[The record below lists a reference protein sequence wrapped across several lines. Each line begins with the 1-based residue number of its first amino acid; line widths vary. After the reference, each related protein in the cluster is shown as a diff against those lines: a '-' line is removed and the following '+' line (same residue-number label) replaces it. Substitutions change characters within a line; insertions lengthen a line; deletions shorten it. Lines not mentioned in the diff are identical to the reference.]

1 MTMSHMTHALIDYW
15 HRLPTDSPAARR
27 QHLALTCDE
36 VRAGYLPAQALVP
49 FALGDVDDEIVRRAT
64 LGYIEAG
71 MELDADDPR
80 LCAEDA
86 CEWVRRDLALNR
98 GAVFVA
104 LLETGEAT
112 VLQRL
117 ASQRLVL
124 SFEAVATVCRLLPE
138 RPGRATSRFLA
149 EWLELLEG
157 TGDLALRRQRDL
169 ISAAFEA
176 RSPDVATRAAA

>member
-1 MTMSHMTHALIDYW
+1 MSPMTNALITYW
-15 HRLPTDSPAARR
+15 HRLPAHSPAERR
-27 QHLALTCDE
+27 QHLTLTCDG
-36 VRAGYLPAQALVP
+36 VRTGHLPPQALVP
-49 FALGDVDDEIVRRAT
+49 FALGDVDDEIVRQAT

-86 CEWVRRDLALNR
+86 CEWIRRDLVLNR
-98 GAVFVA
+98 GAVFAA
-104 LLETGEAT
+104 LLETGDAT

-117 ASQRLVL
+117 ASHRLVL
-124 SFEAVATVCRLLPE
+124 TVETVATICRLLPDL
-138 RPGRATSRFLA
+138 PGRAALRFLS
-149 EWLELLEG
+149 EWVELLEG